1 MTTLATLADTETP
14 ARPASTWVDV
24 EPTPAPIPAPATV
37 PTASDS
43 TVSCPACGQPAVI
56 EWRDLVAG
64 TSGPVVHVKVRC
76 PEGRH
81 WFLMLEENL

>member
-1 MTTLATLADTETP
+1 MTTLAALADTETP
-14 ARPASTWVDV
+14 VRPASQRVDV
-24 EPTPAPIPAPATV
+24 AQTPASDTL

-43 TVSCPACGQPAVI
+43 TISCPACGQPAVV
-56 EWRDLVAG
+56 EWRDVVAS

-76 PEGRH
+76 PQGRH